1 MLEKLELRH
10 AQRFATRQARLIA
23 GELYPGPVL
32 MPRGMLRA
40 LDPVLATCLGPAT
53 QPREAFHLACEEM
66 LRGRP
71 NGPLLLT
78 LWASATGGEIDHNLL
93 RRLLKLMPTPMPD
106 RPATRE
112 DLMNHLAPRAQC
124 MAEWALALANRKRPE
139 AVEPATML
147 GCGLVITRLITD
159 LPQALSANHVY
170 LPVADLEAAGIT
182 TEDLVAGVR
191 TDAVNEFLS
200 RECRWARQLLDQG
213 LPVCDEVG
221 ARMSRGLR
229 AAVLRAR
236 ELLRRIEDP
245 NRDLFR
251 RPTRLPNRVRLRCA
265 VRAWWPVPA
274 RNNPDANGD
283 DTSSAS
289 KEYASSECQPSS

>member
-1 MLEKLELRH
+1 MLDKLDLRH

-40 LDPVLATCLGPAT
+40 LDPVLATCLGPAL
-53 QPREAFHLACEEM
+53 QPREAFHFACEEM

-78 LWASATGGEIDHNLL
+78 LWASATGGEIDHELL
-93 RRLLKLMPTPMPD
+93 RRLLRLMPIPMPD
-106 RPATRE
+106 RPATRGE
-112 DLMNHLAPRAQC
+112 LLAHLEPRAQC
-124 MAEWALALANRKRPE
+124 MAEWALALANRQRPE
-139 AVEPATML
+139 AVRPATLL

-159 LPQALSANHVY
+159 LPKAVSSNQVL
-170 LPVADLEAAGIT
+170 LPIEDLKNAGIT
-182 TEDLVAGVR
+182 SADLVAGVR
-191 TDAVNEFLS
+191 TPAVNQFLS
-200 RECRWARQLLDQG
+200 SECSWARQLLDEG

-245 NRDLFR
+245 DRDLFR
-251 RPTRLPNRVRLRCA
+251 RPTRLPSRVRLRCA

-274 RNNPDANGD
+274 KGPASTPDD
-283 DTSSAS
+283 DAS
-289 KEYASSECQPSS
+289 HKSKQYASSECQPSS